1 METYRSY
8 EKKGLSYSRIC
19 RLFLAGALLVW
30 LIRFAV
36 EAVTIIW
43 LCGQPESAI
52 QLTETVVRIS
62 EENLECYKGL
72 SFAVCQP
79 DGGIYRED
87 RMAPGFDG
95 SLWEMDLPDGN
106 GASGISSAVFC

>member
-1 METYRSY
+1 MRMGASS
-8 EKKGLSYSRIC
+8 GWSRDCKQQKILYC
-19 RLFLAGALLVW
+19 
-30 LIRFAV
+30 
-36 EAVTIIW
+36 
-43 LCGQPESAI
+43 LCVFFFDNERIACI
-52 QLTETVVRIS
+52 TVVRRS